1 MIQHT
6 VLHRAAALAAEYL
19 AGLPTRSV
27 APTPAALARLHSL
40 DRPFPDGPADPTA
53 VLEELHAVGSPAT
66 MATAGGRFF
75 GFVVGGSLPAAL
87 AASWLAAA
95 WDQDAGLAVL
105 APGAAA
111 FEEVALRWL
120 LDALGLPPD
129 CAGGFVTGATMANFT
144 ALAAARQ
151 AVLRRAGWDVEADGL
166 FGAPP
171 IGVVVGEEVHIS
183 VLKALGLLGLGRTR
197 VTRVPTDPL
206 GRIRADRLPPL
217 DDRTIV
223 CLQAGNVNTGA
234 CDPVRDICP
243 VAHARGAWVHV
254 DGAFGLWAAAA
265 PARAHLVAGS
275 AAADSWALDAHK
287 WLNVPYDS
295 GVALCRD
302 GAALRAAMATQAA
315 YLLQGTG
322 REPDEYTPELSRR
335 ARGVEIWAALAA
347 LGRSGLADLVERCCR
362 HAARF
367 AAGLSAAGHEIL
379 NEVTLNQ
386 VLVRFGDDA
395 TTRRVIAALQAD
407 GTCWCG
413 GTVWQGRTAM
423 RISVSSWATTQQ
435 DVEHSLAAM
444 IRIARA

>member
-1 MIQHT
+1 MTQRT
-6 VLHRAAALAAEYL
+6 VLQTAAALAAEYL

-27 APTPAALARLHSL
+27 APTPAALARLRSL
-40 DRPFPDGPADPTA
+40 DRPLPDGPVDPTA

-171 IGVVVGEEVHIS
+171 IGVVVGEEVHVS

-197 VTRVPTDPL
+197 VTRVPTDAL
-206 GRIRADRLPPL
+206 RRIRADPLPPPA
-217 DDRTIV
+217 DRTIV

-234 CDPVRDICP
+234 CDPVRD
-243 VAHARGAWVHV
+243 
-254 DGAFGLWAAAA
+254 L
-265 PARAHLVAGS
+265 
-275 AAADSWALDAHK
+275 
-287 WLNVPYDS
+287 
-295 GVALCRD
+295 
-302 GAALRAAMATQAA
+302 
-315 YLLQGTG
+315 
-322 REPDEYTPELSRR
+322 
-335 ARGVEIWAALAA
+335 
-347 LGRSGLADLVERCCR
+347 
-362 HAARF
+362 
-367 AAGLSAAGHEIL
+367 
-379 NEVTLNQ
+379 
-386 VLVRFGDDA
+386 
-395 TTRRVIAALQAD
+395 
-407 GTCWCG
+407 
-413 GTVWQGRTAM
+413 
-423 RISVSSWATTQQ
+423 
-435 DVEHSLAAM
+435 
-444 IRIARA
+444 

>member
-243 VAHARGAWVHV
+243 AAHARGAWVHV

-265 PARAHLVAGS
+265 PARAHLVAGI

>member
-144 ALAAARQ
+144 ALAAARH

-243 VAHARGAWVHV
+243 AAHARGAWVHV

-265 PARAHLVAGS
+265 PARAHLVAGI

-423 RISVSSWATTQQ
+423 RISVSSWATTEQ

>member
-243 VAHARGAWVHV
+243 AAHARGAWVHV

-265 PARAHLVAGS
+265 PARAHLVAGI

-322 REPDEYTPELSRR
+322 REPDEYTPDCRAGPGGWRSGPRSPRWGARGWRTSWSAAAATPRASRR
-335 ARGVEIWAALAA
+335 GSPPQAT
-347 LGRSGLADLVERCCR
+347 RS
-362 HAARF
+362 
-367 AAGLSAAGHEIL
+367 
-379 NEVTLNQ
+379 
-386 VLVRFGDDA
+386 
-395 TTRRVIAALQAD
+395 
-407 GTCWCG
+407 
-413 GTVWQGRTAM
+413 
-423 RISVSSWATTQQ
+423 
-435 DVEHSLAAM
+435 
-444 IRIARA
+444 